1 MTPQN
6 AYDTISIDQH
16 TDRRRSL
23 DSLELARH
31 IVDVLDEHKAENI
44 VLLDL
49 RPDTVIADFFVICTG
64 TSDRQINALVEHVK
78 ESVRETYDRNAFSTE
93 GTAES
98 GWLILDYADVVVH
111 LFLAE
116 VRRYYDLEGLWHQAN
131 VMVSIQ

>member
-1 MTPQN
+1 MTVQN
-6 AYDTISIDQH
+6 AYDTISVAQY

-23 DSLELARH
+23 DSLDIARH

-49 RPDTVIADFFVICTG
+49 RPDTVIADFFVVCTG
-64 TSDRQINALVEHVK
+64 TSDRQIKALVEYVK
-78 ESVRETYDRNAFSTE
+78 EAVKEDFDRRVYSQE

-111 LFLAE
+111 LFQAE
-116 VRRYYDLEGLWHQAN
+116 VRRYYDLEGLWNEAN
-131 VMVSIQ
+131 IMVSIQ